1 MKEQTN
7 SPLRQTGIKYTSRRK
22 SHAVR
27 FFSHLESVF
36 CVTLQDIR
44 DIIGHFHQE
53 MRYGLAGEE
62 SSLKMLP
69 SFVGRPQGTEKGQ
82 FLALDLG
89 GTNFRIL
96 AVALDGKGNAAIAAV
111 SKFVIP
117 QELMHGASDGLFD
130 FIADGI
136 QTFFK
141 ENKSSRQPAYDLAFT
156 FSFPVEQSSI
166 ASGKLIEW
174 TKGFTVSGV
183 EGRDV
188 MSLLSEAL
196 KRRELG
202 FIHAAA
208 LTNDTVGTLVAE
220 SYADPSCDM
229 GVILGTGTN
238 ACYPEKGARIL
249 KYPELGACGEMIVN
263 MEWGNFDKLK
273 TNDYDIFVDGASHN
287 AGRQKLEKMVS
298 GMYIGEIARRVIVEM
313 TGKKLL
319 FGGKRQA
326 AFAGE
331 YALTTEH
338 LSMLAGGS
346 DIFGGLGLAD
356 VSATDQHAVR
366 EIGRIVSAR
375 SARIAGAAI
384 AAVVTWMDAH
394 LEADHTVAIDGSLFE
409 KYPGYRD
416 AITMLL
422 QDLFGDRAAR
432 IKLKLVRDGSGIGSA
447 IIGAVAAS
455 SRR

>member
-1 MKEQTN
+1 MTDLKD
-7 SPLRQTGIKYTSRRK
+7 SD
-22 SHAVR
+22 R
-27 FFSHLESVF
+27 FLSQLESVF
-36 CVTLQDIR
+36 SVTLQDARVIIR
-44 DIIGHFHQE
+44 HFHQE

-69 SFVGRPQGTEKGQ
+69 SFVGRPKGTEKGQ

-89 GTNFRIL
+89 GTNFRVM
-96 AVALDGKGNAAIAAV
+96 AVALDGKGHAAIAAV
-111 SKFVIP
+111 SKFTIP
-117 QELMHGASDGLFD
+117 GALMQGDCVGLFD

-136 QTFFK
+136 QAFFR
-141 ENKSSRQPAYDLAFT
+141 ENRISRQLAYNLAFT
-156 FSFPVEQSSI
+156 FSYPVEQSSI
-166 ASGKLIEW
+166 TSGKLIEW
-174 TKGFTVSGV
+174 TKGFTASGV
-183 EGRDV
+183 VGRDV
-188 MSLLSEAL
+188 VALLSEAL

-202 FIHAAA
+202 FIHTAA
-208 LTNDTVGTLVAE
+208 LANDTVGTLVAG

-238 ACYPEKGARIL
+238 ACYPEKAARIR
-249 KYPELGACGEMIVN
+249 KRPELEACGEMIIN

-273 TNDYDIFVDGASHN
+273 TNVYDSLLDGASHSV
-287 AGRQKLEKMVS
+287 GRQQMEKMVS
-298 GMYIGEIARRVIVEM
+298 GMYLGEIARRVIVEM
-313 TGKKLL
+313 TGKGLL
-319 FGGKRQA
+319 FEGKGQT

-346 DIFGGLGLAD
+346 DIFTGLSLAD
-356 VSATDQHAVR
+356 VSAADRQAIR
-366 EIGRIVSAR
+366 EIGRIVSTR

-384 AAVVTWMDAH
+384 AAVVTWMDTH
-394 LEADHTVAIDGSLFE
+394 LEADHTIAIDGSLFE

-416 AITMLL
+416 AMTALL

-455 SRR
+455 